1 MVTEST
7 LRLSDAE
14 LIEWEERLA
23 IIATEAPEV
32 SQQRAVELA
41 DEHITKWRDW
51 RFPCKI
57 PS

>member
-32 SQQRAVELA
+32 NQQRAVELA

-51 RFPCKI
+51 RFPSEI